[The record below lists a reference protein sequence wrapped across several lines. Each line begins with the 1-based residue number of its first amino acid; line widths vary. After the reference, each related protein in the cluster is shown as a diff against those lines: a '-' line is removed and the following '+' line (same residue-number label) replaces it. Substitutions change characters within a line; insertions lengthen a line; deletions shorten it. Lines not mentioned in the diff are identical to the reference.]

1 MKMKAAVLYEMGLP
15 RPYAGSRPVRIEEV
29 ELDPPG
35 EGEVL
40 VKVTAAGVCHSDLSV
55 VGGVRP
61 RPTPMVLGHEGAG
74 VVEEVGPGVSDL
86 EKGDHVVF
94 VFVPS
99 CGTCGPCSA
108 GRPALCEPGAQ
119 ANTAGTMLGGGIR
132 LHKNGAPLYHQVGVS
147 CFAEYAVSS
156 QRSLIKVDPSLPLD
170 EAALF
175 SCAVITGVGA
185 VVNTGQVTT
194 GSSAAV
200 VGLGGTGLAALLGAK
215 AAGAAKVIG
224 IDVLDNKLKLGTEV
238 GADAVFNANDEDVVD
253 QVKAATNGGVD
264 FAFEC
269 VGVVE
274 AMELAYKITRRGG
287 TTVSSGLSHPDND
300 FKIQHVNLVAE
311 ERTIKGSY
319 LGSCVPGRDI
329 PNYIQLYQSGRLP
342 VDRLIS
348 RRIALEDINEA
359 FDRLAEG
366 QTVRQIIMP

>member
-1 MKMKAAVLYEMGLP
+1 MKMKAAVLYEMGVP
-15 RPYAGSRPVRIEEV
+15 RPYAESRPVRIEEV

-40 VKVTAAGVCHSDLSV
+40 VKVTAAGVCHSDLSI

-61 RPTPMVLGHEGAG
+61 RPMPMVLGHEGAG

-86 EKGDHVVF
+86 EMGDHVVF

-194 GSSAAV
+194 GSSVAV

-215 AAGAAKVIG
+215 AAGAAKVVG
-224 IDVLDNKLKLGTEV
+224 IDILDNKLQIGTEI
-238 GADAVFNANDEDVVD
+238 GADAVFNANDDDVVD

-269 VGVVE
+269 VGVVA

-287 TTVSSGLSHPDND
+287 TTVSSGLSHPDTD

-348 RRIALEDINEA
+348 RRIGLEDINEA